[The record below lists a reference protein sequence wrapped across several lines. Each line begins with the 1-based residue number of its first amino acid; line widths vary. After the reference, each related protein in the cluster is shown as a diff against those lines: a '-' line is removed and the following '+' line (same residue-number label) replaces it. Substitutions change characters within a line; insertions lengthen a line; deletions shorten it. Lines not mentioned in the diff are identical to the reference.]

1 MEKLRVSDLMTP
13 DPVTVSPRDTVL
25 TALELMR
32 DSRIRH
38 VPVVEDDGELIGILS
53 DRDLSSAPAVIVRRR
68 SAEDADEVEEAEE
81 EEIRGRE
88 AVRALPVQDVYVRDP
103 ETIDEDADLSEAAR
117 ILLENKFGCLPVMR
131 GHELVGIVTES
142 DFVRFVLGQ
151 LEGEPDERREGKLQG
166 ATRP

>member
-1 MEKLRVSDLMTP
+1 MTP

-68 SAEDADEVEEAEE
+68 PAEDAVEGEQEE
-81 EEIRGRE
+81 EEIQGRD
-88 AVRALPVQDVYVRDP
+88 AVRALPVQDIYIRDP

-131 GHELVGIVTES
+131 GRELVGIVTES
-142 DFVRFVLGQ
+142 DFVRYVLDQ
-151 LEGEPDERREGKLQG
+151 LEGEPDERREGQLRG

>member
-13 DPVTVSPRDTVL
+13 QPVTVSPRDTVL
-25 TALELMR
+25 TAIELMR

-38 VPVVEDDGELIGILS
+38 VPVVEDDGELVGILS
-53 DRDLSSAPAVIVRRR
+53 DRDLASAPAVIVRRR
-68 SAEDADEVEEAEE
+68 PAEE
-81 EEIRGRE
+81 TLEGEEEDEEIQSRE
-88 AVRALPVQDVYVRDP
+88 AVRALPVQDVYIRDP

-131 GHELVGIVTES
+131 GNELVGIVTES
-142 DFVRFVLGQ
+142 DFVRFVLSR
-151 LEGEPDERREGKLQG
+151 LEGEPEDRRESQLQD